1 MALRFLSP
9 IHKATRQIG
18 AYLETHCSDLGLT
31 TTEGHMLSY
40 LRSYS
45 PAPVSELHRVF
56 GVKRSTLTSM
66 LDRLAAHRWVER
78 RPSNRDRRVTLVS
91 LTEEGSSKAEGVQA
105 ALDAL
110 EAEIVAKTKPQD
122 LEGFYQVLSAV
133 SAVTEVSVT
142 GDRQSARSEPQD
154 KEDVR

>member
-18 AYLETHCSDLGLT
+18 VYLETHSSDLGLT

-66 LDRLAAHRWVER
+66 LDRLAARRWVER

-91 LTEEGSSKAEGVQA
+91 LTEEGSTRAEGVQA

-110 EAEIVAKTKPQD
+110 EAEIGAKTNPQD
-122 LEGFYQVLSAV
+122 LEGFYRVLSAIAEATDV
-133 SAVTEVSVT
+133 TVTDDRESAGSVT
-142 GDRQSARSEPQD
+142 REEENA
-154 KEDVR
+154 

>member
-1 MALRFLSP
+1 M
-9 IHKATRQIG
+9 
-18 AYLETHCSDLGLT
+18 ETHCSDLGLT
-31 TTEGHMLSY
+31 TTEGNMMSY

-66 LDRLAAHRWVER
+66 LDRLAARRWVER
-78 RPSNRDRRVTLVS
+78 RPSDRDRRVTLVS
-91 LTEEGSSKAEGVQA
+91 LTDEGSARAEGVQA

-142 GDRQSARSEPQD
+142 GDRESARSEPQD
-154 KEDVR
+154 EEDVR